1 MPIKERVPDSSW
13 RCQSKRMSGNR
24 HKLQKEKV
32 PHSKDEQTLEQAA
45 WKGRGYSILGGFQ
58 NSISPELKLASL

>member
-1 MPIKERVPDSSW
+1 
-13 RCQSKRMSGNR
+13 MSGNR